1 MKKRLASGG
10 WIILDK
16 IMELKNM
23 LESID
28 KTKFLIS
35 ELTKIQALYY
45 DTLRD
50 EVGVMDESE
59 DWLFDYIYNVEEGSF
74 EDFLKRYNLKVGDV
88 IRE

>member
-1 MKKRLASGG
+1 MRRRLASGG

-16 IMELKNM
+16 FMELKNM

-50 EVGVMDESE
+50 ELGVMDESE

-74 EDFLKRYNLKVGDV
+74 EDFLKRYNLKIGDV

>member
-1 MKKRLASGG
+1 
-10 WIILDK
+10 
-16 IMELKNM
+16 M

-50 EVGVMDESE
+50 ELGVMDESE

-74 EDFLKRYNLKVGDV
+74 EDFLKRYNLKIGDV